1 MAAAIEMITPT
12 RMELLKL
19 KQRVSLAQRGYDLLT
34 EKKDALVIEFFEI
47 LRRIKEARV
56 GAFEQLSTSYRALSI
71 CFAVMGT
78 IETRQ
83 ASKEAKRELQVDTST
98 RHIMGIIV
106 PTLRVEKVERTA
118 LTRGYSIHATSSVLD
133 DASREFEKALKL
145 LIELA
150 ELEESARAIAKELE
164 KTKRRVNA
172 LDYII
177 IPRLKATVKFIAMR
191 LDEMERENFSRLKR
205 IKAMFEARA

>member
-1 MAAAIEMITPT
+1 MAMVAPT

-19 KQRVSLAQRGYDLLT
+19 KQRISLAQRGYDLLT
-34 EKKDALVIEFFEI
+34 EKKDALIIEFFEI

-56 GAFEQLSTSYRALSI
+56 GAFEQLSASYRALST

-83 ASKEAKRELQVDTST
+83 ASKEAKRELQVDVST
-98 RHIMGIIV
+98 RHVMGIVV

-118 LTRGYSIHATSSVLD
+118 LARGYSIHTTSSVLD
-133 DASREFEKALKL
+133 EASREFEKALEL
-145 LIELA
+145 LVELA

-177 IPRLKATVKFIAMR
+177 IPRLRATVKFIAMR

-205 IKAMFEARA
+205 IKAIFEARA